1 MLHHLSIGVREPER
15 VARVMAEVMGGSY
28 RPFPPNKGS
37 FFAFQQD
44 EHGTMIEIHR
54 AGTLLEPE
62 GSGFGLETPREP
74 GYGPT
79 HFALSVQMSQADI
92 ANIATREGWLCRRN
106 DRAQFPVIEFW
117 IENRL
122 MCELLPPEFA
132 REYLR
137 IATRGPKPPTI
148 DESSK

>member
-1 MLHHLSIGVREPER
+1 
-15 VARVMAEVMGGSY
+15 
-28 RPFPPNKGS
+28 
-37 FFAFQQD
+37 
-44 EHGTMIEIHR
+44 
-54 AGTLLEPE
+54 
-62 GSGFGLETPREP
+62 
-74 GYGPT
+74 
-79 HFALSVQMSQADI
+79 MSQADI
-92 ANIATREGWLCRRN
+92 TNIATREGWLCRRN

>member
-1 MLHHLSIGVREPER
+1 VLHHLSIGVRNPEQ

-28 RPFPPNKGS
+28 RPFPPNQGS

-44 EHGTMIEIHR
+44 QYGTMIEIHR

-62 GSGFGLETPREP
+62 GSGFGMETPREP
-74 GYGPT
+74 GYGAT
-79 HFALSVQMSQADI
+79 HFALSVQKSQADI
-92 ANIATREGWLCRRN
+92 ASIASREGWLCRRN

-132 REYLR
+132 SEYLR
-137 IATRGPKPPTI
+137 IATRGPKPK
-148 DESSK
+148 DVA